1 MISMW
6 WRLMD
11 FIAKLQEL
19 IILLLT
25 WVMAVVL
32 IITAVELVWTLF
44 QDVILNVFG
53 LQMKELLN
61 FFGTILLVLIGV
73 ELLETLKGY
82 EMDKTFNVQIVFLL
96 ALIALARNV
105 ILLELEDITDCF
117 KLSGFALI
125 IFSLSI
131 SYYLIKKSDNT

>member
-1 MISMW
+1 
-6 WRLMD
+6 MD

>member
-1 MISMW
+1 
-6 WRLMD
+6 MD
-11 FIAKLQEL
+11 FIAKLQEV
-19 IILLLT
+19 IILILT
-25 WVMAVVL
+25 WIMAVVL
-32 IITAVELVWTLF
+32 IIAAIELVWTLF

-82 EMDKTFNVQIVFLL
+82 ELDKTFNVQIVFLL

-105 ILLELEDITDCF
+105 ILLELEDTTDCF
-117 KLSGFALI
+117 KLAGFALI
-125 IFSLSI
+125 IFSLSA
-131 SYYLIKKSDNT
+131 SYYLIRKSEDN

>member
-1 MISMW
+1 
-6 WRLMD
+6 MD
-11 FIAKLQEL
+11 FIAKLQEF

-32 IITAVELVWTLF
+32 VIAAIELIWTLF
-44 QDVILNVFG
+44 QDIIMNVLG

-105 ILLELEDITDCF
+105 ILLELEDNTDCF
-117 KLSGFALI
+117 KLVGFAVI
-125 IFSLSI
+125 IFSLSA
-131 SYYLIKKSDNT
+131 SYYLIKKSEDN